1 MKAPI
6 FTPMVFILAL
16 MTPAWAAAAAGT
28 HEDIL
33 VRALIANATGECPAT
48 LMAKDIKADCD
59 QQLPA
64 FKETLI
70 KLGQLKATSF
80 QGMRALKSGPAEV
93 YKVTFEH
100 GDMTWII
107 NTQDDGKILV
117 LWAPNEPN
125 WDIGSFSHSA
135 AVSVH

>member
-1 MKAPI
+1 MKALI
-6 FTPMVFILAL
+6 FTPMVLILAL
-16 MTPAWAAAAAGT
+16 ITPAWAAAAVGT

-33 VRALIANATGECPAT
+33 VKALIANAAGECPAS

-59 QQLPA
+59 QQLPL

-70 KLGQLKATSF
+70 KLGQLKATNF
-80 QGMRALKSGPAEV
+80 QGMRALKAALQKSI
-93 YKVTFEH
+93 KVTFEH

-117 LWAPNEPN
+117 LWAPNKPN
-125 WDIGSFSHSA
+125 WDIGSFSRST
-135 AVSVH
+135 AVSEH

>member
-1 MKAPI
+1 VKALI
-6 FTPMVFILAL
+6 FTPMVFILTL
-16 MTPAWAAAAAGT
+16 TTPMWAAAAAGA
-28 HEDIL
+28 HEDML
-33 VRALIANATGECPAT
+33 VKVLIANAAGECPAT

-59 QQLPA
+59 QQLPV

-80 QGMRALKSGPAEV
+80 QGMRALKSGAAEV

-117 LWAPNEPN
+117 LWAPHEPD
-125 WDIGSFSHSA
+125 WDIGSFSRST
-135 AVSVH
+135 AVSEH

>member
-1 MKAPI
+1 MKALI
-6 FTPMVFILAL
+6 FMPMAMILAF
-16 MTPAWAAAAAGT
+16 MAPGWAAAAGGT

-33 VRALIANATGECPAT
+33 VKALIANAAGECPAT

-59 QQLPA
+59 RQLPV

-93 YKVTFEH
+93 YRVTFEH

-107 NTQDDGKILV
+107 DTQDDGKILM

-125 WDIGSFSHSA
+125 WDIGSFSRSA
-135 AVSVH
+135 AVSEY

>member
-1 MKAPI
+1 MKALI
-6 FTPMVFILAL
+6 FMPMALILEL
-16 MTPAWAAAAAGT
+16 MSPAWAAQAAGT

-33 VRALIANATGECPAT
+33 VKALIANAAGECPAS
-48 LMAKDIKADCD
+48 LMAKDIKAACD

-117 LWAPNEPN
+117 LWAPNEPD
-125 WDIGSFSHSA
+125 WDVGSFSRCRS
-135 AVSVH
+135 

>member
-1 MKAPI
+1 MKALI
-6 FTPMVFILAL
+6 FMPMALILGL
-16 MTPAWAAAAAGT
+16 MAPAWAAAAGGT
-28 HEDIL
+28 HEAIL
-33 VRALIANATGECPAT
+33 VRALIANAAGECPAA

-64 FKETLI
+64 FKDTLI
-70 KLGQLKATSF
+70 KLGQLKTTSF

-125 WDIGSFSHSA
+125 WDIGSFSRNT
-135 AVSVH
+135 AVSE

>member
-1 MKAPI
+1 MKALI
-6 FTPMVFILAL
+6 FTPMVCVLAL

-33 VRALIANATGECPAT
+33 VEALIANAAGECPAA
-48 LMAKDIKADCD
+48 LMANDIKAACD
-59 QQLPA
+59 QQLPV
-64 FKETLI
+64 FQETLI

-117 LWAPNEPN
+117 LWAPNGPN
-125 WDIGSFSHSA
+125 WDIGSFSRSIA
-135 AVSVH
+135 ASEH